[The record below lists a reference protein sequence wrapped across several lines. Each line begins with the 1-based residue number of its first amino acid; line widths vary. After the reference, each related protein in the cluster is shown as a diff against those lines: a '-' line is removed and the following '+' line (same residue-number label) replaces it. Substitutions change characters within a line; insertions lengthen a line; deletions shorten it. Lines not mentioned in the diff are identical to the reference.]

1 MRDKFPHNHPMRQ
14 KVEEE
19 LSRLRARVLLMFII
33 LMEDNLINLT
43 IKLFDLFIFMLPN
56 WLGISYDDL

>member
-1 MRDKFPHNHPMRQ
+1 MRDKFPHNHPMKQRY
-14 KVEEE
+14 EEE
-19 LSRLRARVLLMFII
+19 LSRLRARVILMFNI
-33 LMEDNLINLT
+33 LMEENLINLT